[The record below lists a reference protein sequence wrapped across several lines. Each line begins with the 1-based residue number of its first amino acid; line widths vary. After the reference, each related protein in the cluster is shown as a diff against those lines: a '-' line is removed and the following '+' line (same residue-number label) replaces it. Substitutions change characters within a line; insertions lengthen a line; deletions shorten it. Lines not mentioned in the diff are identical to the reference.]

1 MSRPRRRRGATF
13 TLVALATSTLLL
25 VSAGI
30 FLRSAGHGVQLAG
43 LTARKSAAR
52 EAAFAAVAWAARD
65 AEATGAADGT
75 GELLLDQGLR
85 ATVRYA
91 LAAPGSDDLAVTVHV
106 EGLAGDPPVTLLAT
120 LARRDGRYALVRFE

>member
-1 MSRPRRRRGATF
+1 MRRSRGRRGATF

-43 LTARKSAAR
+43 LTGRRSAAR

-65 AEATGAADGT
+65 AEAAGRVEGRGA
-75 GELLLDQGLR
+75 LLLDQGLR
-85 ATVRYA
+85 AAVRYA
-91 LAAPGSDDLAVTVHV
+91 PAGADVDDLVVSV
-106 EGLAGDPPVTLLAT
+106 EVAGLLDDPPVALRAT
-120 LARRDGRYALVRFE
+120 LARRDGRYVLARFE